1 MKKVASS
8 NLIPFSKTEHK
19 GAPWFCLN
27 RQMNFGDVA
36 EVQTRYILTGIVAP
50 KDGNTAFDKGSDIP
64 ELNCSVK
71 SGKATLTS
79 KKLGNSFEEVL
90 ENYFQQTASTL
101 WAWYIQV
108 DEEGWVYLMNAR
120 EFETFTREFAGFDEK
135 RQVIRYKTSSGK
147 MIAWLE
153 NKLVG

>member
-101 WAWYIQV
+101 WAWYIQI
-108 DEEGWVYLMNAR
+108 DEHGVVYLMNSN
-120 EFETFTREFAGFDEK
+120 EFAEFTRNFARWDDRRK
-135 RQVIRYKTSSGK
+135 VIRYKTSSCK
-147 MIAWLE
+147 MICWFE
-153 NKLVG
+153 SKMVG